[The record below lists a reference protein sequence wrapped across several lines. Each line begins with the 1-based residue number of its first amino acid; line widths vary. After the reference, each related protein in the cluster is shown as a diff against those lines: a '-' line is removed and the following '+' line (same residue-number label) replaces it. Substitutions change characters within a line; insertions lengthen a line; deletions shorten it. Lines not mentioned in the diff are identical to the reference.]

1 MYELSQALRQAL
13 MSSSE
18 NSAPLLHKSLLSR
31 CLCERVSAGR
41 QVVTI
46 LKADGTAYREP
57 GEPCDHGITFDEEEA
72 ERILG
77 NWEPRDS
84 TDFVMGNPAAAEVRR
99 RWPRLNG
106 RCPLGCGYVGIYYAS
121 PEHYTL
127 GDW

>member
-1 MYELSQALRQAL
+1 M
-13 MSSSE
+13 
-18 NSAPLLHKSLLSR
+18 
-31 CLCERVSAGR
+31 
-41 QVVTI
+41 TI